1 MSIGAGLLS
10 SDARRLLRLKLSKG
24 PKLMNDQIEIIPPQ
38 VPRGRPVDLVDE
50 LRALSELLP
59 HSDRRDKDVLACLL
73 REKRAEAP
81 ATANDLL
88 RNTAPAFAVRML
100 IRACRSPPAN
110 SARDLL
116 PLESDTAAA
125 MASLRAGL
133 RQAAHFRGDLSDC
146 DAMVRIEYPNRGTEE
161 DDEAEEAERPETGVL
176 SRRRREGIN
185 EAAVDEEDGQ
195 CRDACKLDRA
205 WDKA

>member
-10 SDARRLLRLKLSKG
+10 SDDRRLLRLKLSKG
-24 PKLMNDQIEIIPPQ
+24 PKLMKDQIEIVPPL

-100 IRACRSPPAN
+100 IRACRSPPAD

-125 MASLRAGL
+125 MASVRAGL
-133 RQAAHFRGDLSDC
+133 RQAEYWRGDLGDC

-161 DDEAEEAERPETGVL
+161 DDEAEEDERAETGVL
-176 SRRRREGIN
+176 SRIRREGGD
-185 EAAVDEEDGQ
+185 EAAVDEEDGH
-195 CRDACKLDRA
+195 CRNACRLDRA
-205 WDKA
+205 WER

>member
-1 MSIGAGLLS
+1 MSMGAGLLH
-10 SDARRLLRLKLSKG
+10 SDDSRLLRLKLSKG
-24 PKLMNDQIEIIPPQ
+24 PKLMTDQIEIIPPL
-38 VPRGRPVDLVDE
+38 VSRGRLLDLVDE

-59 HSDRRDKDVLACLL
+59 HNDRRNKNVLVCLL
-73 REKRAEAP
+73 REKRADAP

-100 IRACRSPPAN
+100 IRACRSPPADF
-110 SARDLL
+110 ARDLL

-133 RQAAHFRGDLSDC
+133 RQAAHCRGDLSDC
-146 DAMVRIEYPNRGTEE
+146 DAMVRIEYPNRGTDE
-161 DDEAEEAERPETGVL
+161 DDEAEEVEREETGVL
-176 SRRRREGIN
+176 SRSRRE
-185 EAAVDEEDGQ
+185 ESSKAAVDDEDGQ

-205 WDKA
+205 EEK